1 MSTKTLHQTRR
12 KESKMRN
19 KALIAA
25 FVVGFIGCINLN
37 AYYGSSDVFNKHMR
51 GAPKEKEV
59 VDCDDPK
66 NLPLDIGGR
75 LIGGK
80 EECFVNRGTA
90 ARAKRDLD
98 LTIGRNP
105 VTGKVTSKAKLLGG
119 NKATNNLE
127 KVQKNYGKKEFE
139 LEEAEKAYADNPSVK
154 NSNRLE
160 KARKAFKKA
169 QLDLEAAE
177 EIKAKDDR
185 RNTK

>member
-1 MSTKTLHQTRR
+1 
-12 KESKMRN
+12 MRN
-19 KALIAA
+19 KALITA
-25 FVVGFIGCINLN
+25 FVVGFVGCINLN
-37 AYYGSSDVFNKHMR
+37 AYGSDVFNKHLR
-51 GAPKEKEV
+51 GEAKEEV

-66 NLPLDIGGR
+66 NTPRYVGGYM
-75 LIGGK
+75 IGGK
-80 EECFVNRGTA
+80 EECDVNRGTA
-90 ARAKRDLD
+90 ARAKQELD
-98 LTIGRNP
+98 RTIGRNP
-105 VTGKVTSKAKLLGG
+105 VTGKVTSKAELLGG

-127 KVQKNYGKKEFE
+127 KAQKNYGKKEFE

-185 RNTK
+185 RNTYR

>member
-1 MSTKTLHQTRR
+1 
-12 KESKMRN
+12 MRN

-51 GAPKEKEV
+51 GAPKEKEE

-66 NLPLDIGGR
+66 NLPRLIGDT

-90 ARAKRDLD
+90 ARAKRELD
-98 LTIGRNP
+98 MTIGRNP
-105 VTGKVTSKAKLLGG
+105 VTGKVTSKAELLGG
-119 NKATNNLE
+119 DKATNNLE
-127 KVQKNYGKKEFE
+127 KAQKSYGDKKFK
-139 LEEAEKAYADNPSVK
+139 LEEAEKAYADNPSTK

-169 QLDLEAAE
+169 QIDLKGAE
-177 EIKAKDDR
+177 EIKAKADM
-185 RNTK
+185 KKAK

>member
-25 FVVGFIGCINLN
+25 FVVGFVGCINLN
-37 AYYGSSDVFNKHMR
+37 AYYGSDVFNKHLR
-51 GAPKEKEV
+51 GEAKEEV

-66 NLPLDIGGR
+66 NIPNYIGGSMVS
-75 LIGGK
+75 GK
-80 EECFVNRGTA
+80 EECDVNRGSNE
-90 ARAKRDLD
+90 RVKRSFDG
-98 LTIGRNP
+98 TIGRNP
-105 VTGKVTSKAKLLGG
+105 VTGKVTSKAELLGG

-127 KVQKNYGKKEFE
+127 KAQKNYGKKEFK

>member
-1 MSTKTLHQTRR
+1 
-12 KESKMRN
+12 MRN

-25 FVVGFIGCINLN
+25 FVVGFVGCINLN
-37 AYYGSSDVFNKHMR
+37 AYYGSDVFNKHLR
-51 GAPKEKEV
+51 GEAKEV

-66 NLPLDIGGR
+66 NTPRYVGGYM
-75 LIGGK
+75 IGGK
-80 EECFVNRGTA
+80 EECDVNRGTA
-90 ARAKRDLD
+90 ARAKQELD
-98 LTIGRNP
+98 RTIGRNP
-105 VTGKVTSKAKLLGG
+105 VTGKVTSKAELLGG

-127 KVQKNYGKKEFE
+127 KAQKNYGKKEFE
-139 LEEAEKAYADNPSVK
+139 LEEAEKAYADNPSIK

>member
-1 MSTKTLHQTRR
+1 
-12 KESKMRN
+12 MRN

-25 FVVGFIGCINLN
+25 FVVGFVGCINLN
-37 AYYGSSDVFNKHMR
+37 AYDGSDVFNKHLR
-51 GAPKEKEV
+51 GEAKEEV

-66 NLPLDIGGR
+66 NRPNYIGGS
-75 LIGGK
+75 IVSGK
-80 EECFVNRGTA
+80 EECVNRGTA
-90 ARAKRDLD
+90 ARAKQELD
-98 LTIGRNP
+98 RTIGRNP
-105 VTGKVTSKAKLLGG
+105 VTGKVTSKAELLGG

-127 KVQKNYGKKEFE
+127 KAQKNYGKKEFE

>member
-1 MSTKTLHQTRR
+1 
-12 KESKMRN
+12 MRN

-25 FVVGFIGCINLN
+25 FVVGFVGCINLN
-37 AYYGSSDVFNKHMR
+37 AYDGSDVFNKHLR
-51 GAPKEKEV
+51 GEA
-59 VDCDDPK
+59 
-66 NLPLDIGGR
+66 IGGS
-75 LIGGK
+75 IVSGK
-80 EECFVNRGTA
+80 EECGVNRGTA
-90 ARAKRDLD
+90 ARAKQELD
-98 LTIGRNP
+98 RTIGRNP
-105 VTGKVTSKAKLLGG
+105 VTGKVTSKAELLGG

-127 KVQKNYGKKEFE
+127 KAQKNYGKREFE

>member
-1 MSTKTLHQTRR
+1 
-12 KESKMRN
+12 MRN

-25 FVVGFIGCINLN
+25 VVVGFVGCINLN
-37 AYYGSSDVFNKHMR
+37 AYYGSDVFNKHLR
-51 GAPKEKEV
+51 GEAKEV
-59 VDCDDPK
+59 IDCDDPK
-66 NLPLDIGGR
+66 NTPNYIGGS
-75 LIGGK
+75 LVSGK
-80 EECFVNRGTA
+80 EECGVNRGTA

-127 KVQKNYGKKEFE
+127 KAQKNYGDKKFK
-139 LEEAEKAYADNPSVK
+139 LEEAEKAYDDNPSVK

-160 KARKAFKKA
+160 KARKAFEKA

-185 RNTK
+185 RNAK

>member
-1 MSTKTLHQTRR
+1 
-12 KESKMRN
+12 MRN

-25 FVVGFIGCINLN
+25 FVVGFVGCINLN
-37 AYYGSSDVFNKHMR
+37 AYYGSDVFNKHLR
-51 GAPKEKEV
+51 GEAKEV
-59 VDCDDPK
+59 IDCDDPK
-66 NLPLDIGGR
+66 NTPNYIGGS
-75 LIGGK
+75 IVSGK
-80 EECFVNRGTA
+80 EECGVNRGTA

-105 VTGKVTSKAKLLGG
+105 VTGKVTSKAELLGG

-127 KVQKNYGKKEFE
+127 KAQKNYGKREFE

-177 EIKAKDDR
+177 EIKAKADM
-185 RNTK
+185 KKAK

>member
-1 MSTKTLHQTRR
+1 
-12 KESKMRN
+12 MRN

-25 FVVGFIGCINLN
+25 VVVGFLGCINLN
-37 AYYGSSDVFNKHMR
+37 ADGSDVFNKHLR
-51 GAPKEKEV
+51 GEAKEV
-59 VDCDDPK
+59 VDCSDPK
-66 NLPLDIGGR
+66 NTPRYAGGFM
-75 LIGGK
+75 IGGK
-80 EECFVNRGTA
+80 EECGVNRGTA
-90 ARAKRDLD
+90 ARAKRELD
-98 LTIGRNP
+98 RTIGRNP
-105 VTGKVTSKAKLLGG
+105 VTGKVTSKAELLGG

-127 KVQKNYGKKEFE
+127 KAQMNYGKREFE

-185 RNTK
+185 RNTYR